1 MIALAVV
8 SLAFM
13 AGVAV
18 LLGLLRAELERSRDA
33 AAHARVEELAALAAT
48 DAAPP
53 TLTVPDEDDVSQVV
67 DSAGTVIA
75 GSPGHKDKP
84 VASFE
89 SGVGETLVQDVPQIR
104 DGQELESFRVWA
116 MTVEGPE
123 GPVTAYFAVSKESVD
138 EILSTLRSLLVTG
151 LPLLLVAFGFSAW
164 FLLGRALRPVE
175 QIRAEVDNITAEA
188 LNRRVPQPKTDDE
201 IGRLATTMN
210 TMLDRLQAS
219 NAQQRQLLADV
230 AHELQSPLTAFRTQL
245 EVALADLDAT
255 DWPEVSRELLRGN
268 QEMEGL
274 VRDLLFM
281 ARMEETQ
288 SVRQT
293 GLLDLDDIVLEE
305 VARARPAAQVLIQ
318 AERVSAA
325 PMHGNGEELRRMTR
339 NVLENALRHASNL
352 VEVELSRDQAG
363 TRLAI
368 RDDGAGLPESEQERV
383 FDRFVRGDA
392 ARRRDDRQTGLGLA
406 IVKSIVERHGGAVHV
421 EAAQPGARFVIWF
434 PG

>member
-1 MIALAVV
+1 MPPWRRRTWELLQTFRFRTTVIALAVV
-8 SLAFM
+8 SLAFL
-13 AGVAV
+13 AGAAV

-33 AAHARVEELAALAAT
+33 AAQARVEELAALAAT

-230 AHELQSPLTAFRTQL
+230 AHELQSPRRPFGLSSRWRWLIWMRRTGPRCR
-245 EVALADLDAT
+245 ENCCVEIRKWRGSSAT
-255 DWPEVSRELLRGN
+255 FCSWRGW
-268 QEMEGL
+268 
-274 VRDLLFM
+274 
-281 ARMEETQ
+281 
-288 SVRQT
+288 
-293 GLLDLDDIVLEE
+293 
-305 VARARPAAQVLIQ
+305 
-318 AERVSAA
+318 
-325 PMHGNGEELRRMTR
+325 
-339 NVLENALRHASNL
+339 
-352 VEVELSRDQAG
+352 
-363 TRLAI
+363 
-368 RDDGAGLPESEQERV
+368 
-383 FDRFVRGDA
+383 
-392 ARRRDDRQTGLGLA
+392 RRRSRCDRRDCST
-406 IVKSIVERHGGAVHV
+406 
-421 EAAQPGARFVIWF
+421 
-434 PG
+434 